1 MPSPSPTDLSA
12 RLDALL
18 ADRIRY
24 LVPRTAR
31 DILDCVDRA
40 VQRWL
45 DPDSQE
51 RQEAEARLPETTGLS
66 AAMIRHVLPLIFQEY
81 RTDKLEALC
90 VDELGCLE
98 VLDRFVPSVSGQ
110 KRACGPPLI
119 THVLAGNVPG
129 AGLDSVIFSLLV
141 KSATLVKTS
150 SAEPLLPILFARS
163 IQDIDP
169 DLGACLSVVSW
180 PGGNI
185 VLEDL
190 AYGRADIVVASGSD
204 TSLAAIRKRMRG
216 QFIGY
221 GHKVSFGLVTK
232 EGLADTEEIA
242 HKAAYDVALYD
253 QQGCLS
259 PQLVYIEEGG
269 AVTPK
274 EFAAFLATGLAH
286 WQTELP
292 RGPVPP
298 EVSTAI
304 RRARDEAEWQ
314 ALAGKDIVLHASPNG
329 TDWTAVYD
337 ADPTFV
343 QSPLYRTIR
352 VKPLRNI
359 TQLGGILDAWRP
371 YLEAVGVAADSERL
385 ATLADTLGALGV
397 SRVCPIGTMQLPPL
411 SWRHGGRPRIGDLVR
426 WVGVE
431 GGEWEVSSYVSVQ
444 D

>member
-18 ADRIRY
+18 ADRIRH

-31 DILDCVDRA
+31 DILGCIDQA

-51 RQEAEARLPETTGLS
+51 RQEADARLPKTTGLS
-66 AAMIRHVLPLIFQEY
+66 PAMIQHVLPLIFREY
-81 RTDKLEALC
+81 RADRIEALC
-90 VDELGCLE
+90 VDELGSLE
-98 VLDRFVPSVSGQ
+98 VLNRFVPSVSGQ
-110 KRACGPPLI
+110 KRASGPPLT

-129 AGLDSVIFSLLV
+129 AGLDSIIFSLLV
-141 KSATLVKTS
+141 KSAALVKTS
-150 SAEPLLPILFARS
+150 SAEPALPTLFARS

-169 DLGACLSVVSW
+169 NLGTCLGVVSW
-180 PGGNI
+180 PGGNTE
-185 VLEDL
+185 LEDL
-190 AYGRADIVVASGSD
+190 AYGRADLVVASGSD
-204 TSLAAIRKRMRG
+204 ASLAAIRERTRG

-232 EGLADTEEIA
+232 ERLTDAQELA

-259 PQLVYIEEGG
+259 PQLIYVEEGG

-274 EFAAFLATGLAH
+274 EFAALLATGLAH

-304 RRARDEAEWQ
+304 RRVRDEAEWQ

-329 TDWTAVYD
+329 TDWTIVYD
-337 ADPTFV
+337 TDPTFV

-352 VKPLRNI
+352 VKPLRNM
-359 TQLGGILDAWRP
+359 TQLGEILEAWRP
-371 YLEAVGVAADSERL
+371 YLEAVGVAAGPARI

-397 SRVCPIGTMQLPPL
+397 SRVCPLGTMQRPPL
-411 SWRHGGRPRIGDLVR
+411 SWRHGGRPRIGDLVW
-426 WVGVE
+426 WVGTE
-431 GGEWEVSSYVSVQ
+431 GRRELK
-444 D
+444 

>member
-18 ADRIRY
+18 ANRIQY
-24 LVPRTAR
+24 LASRTAR
-31 DILDCVDRA
+31 DILDCIDQA

-45 DPDSQE
+45 DPDSQG

-66 AAMIRHVLPLIFQEY
+66 SAMIQYVLPLIFQEY
-81 RTDKLEALC
+81 RADKLEALC

-98 VLDRFVPSVSGQ
+98 VLDRFVPSASGQ
-110 KRACGPPLI
+110 KRAYGSPLT
-119 THVLAGNVPG
+119 THVLAGNLPG

-150 SAEPLLPILFARS
+150 SAEPVLPALFARS

-169 DLGACLSVVSW
+169 DLGSCLSVATW
-180 PGGNI
+180 PGGNTN
-185 VLEDL
+185 LEDL

-204 TSLAAIRKRMRG
+204 ASLAAIRKRARG

-232 EGLADTEEIA
+232 ESLTNAKETA

-259 PQLVYIEEGG
+259 PQLIYVEEGG
-269 AVTPK
+269 AITPK
-274 EFAAFLATGLAH
+274 ELAALLAKGLAH

-292 RGPVPP
+292 RGPVSP

-304 RRARDEAEWQ
+304 RQVRDAAEWQ
-314 ALAGKDIVLHASPNG
+314 ALAGKDIALHASPNG
-329 TDWTAVYD
+329 TDWTVVYD

-359 TQLGGILDAWRP
+359 AQLGGIIDTWRP
-371 YLEAVGVAADSERL
+371 YLEAVGVAAGPERM
-385 ATLADTLGALGV
+385 ATIADTLGALGV
-397 SRVCPIGTMQLPPL
+397 SRVCPIGTMQLPLL
-411 SWRHGGRPRIGDLVR
+411 SWRHGGRPRVGDLVQ
-426 WVGVE
+426 WVGAE
-431 GGEWEVSSYVSVQ
+431 RGI
-444 D
+444 

>member
-18 ADRIRY
+18 ANRIQH

-31 DILDCVDRA
+31 DILNCIDQA
-40 VQRWL
+40 VQRCL
-45 DPDSQE
+45 DPHSPE
-51 RQEAEARLPETTGLS
+51 RREAEARLPETTGLS
-66 AAMIRHVLPLIFQEY
+66 SAMVRHVLPLIFREY
-81 RTDKLEALC
+81 RADRIEALC
-90 VDELGCLE
+90 VDELGSLE
-98 VLDRFVPSVSGQ
+98 VLDRFVPSVSGR
-110 KRACGPPLI
+110 KRASGPPLM

-150 SAEPLLPILFARS
+150 SAEPVLPVLFARS
-163 IQDIDP
+163 IRNIDP
-169 DLGACLSVVSW
+169 NLGACLSVVSW
-180 PGGNI
+180 PGGN
-185 VLEDL
+185 VELEDL
-190 AYGRADIVVASGSD
+190 AYGRADVVVASGSD
-204 TSLAAIRKRMRG
+204 ASLAAIRERARG

-232 EGLADTEEIA
+232 ERLADAEALA

-259 PQLVYIEEGG
+259 PQLIYVEDGG

-274 EFAAFLATGLAH
+274 GFAALLATSLTH

-304 RRARDEAEWQ
+304 RTVRDEAEWQ

-329 TDWTAVYD
+329 TDWTVVYD

-343 QSPLYRTIR
+343 QSSLYRMIR
-352 VKPLRNI
+352 VKPLRDI
-359 TQLGGILDAWRP
+359 TQLGGILHAWRP
-371 YLEAVGVAADSERL
+371 YLEAVGVAADS
-385 ATLADTLGALGV
+385 AQIAILADTLGASGV
-397 SRVCPIGTMQLPPL
+397 SRVCPVGTMQHPPL
-411 SWRHGGRPRIGDLVR
+411 SWCHGGRPRIGDLVR

-431 GGEWEVSSYVSVQ
+431 E
-444 D
+444 